1 MTDAKFG
8 LILESFRKFLRRGA
22 ITHLSNMANKMRAA
36 DLAQVIRHLAT
47 VQEKRTVFEVIRDV
61 KLKAAVLRETEPHA
75 VGDLLH
81 DMPPHDVVVVLRE
94 LSSDDVAD
102 ILGNLPEEKAQDIL
116 RLMKTEDSE
125 EVEDLLQY
133 PEETAGGIMT
143 TDFVSL
149 QEETTVKD
157 AIAHLQETSAK
168 QMVFY
173 LYVTDAEGRLVGV
186 VSLRQLLVVAP
197 GTPLKKIMTTDVI
210 SVVTDMD
217 QEDVAKLVAKYN
229 ILAIPVVDRDA
240 RLVGIIT
247 VDDVVDVIRDEAT
260 EDILKMAGATE
271 ADLLQMSSIRAARM
285 RMPWLLTSLVGGM
298 ITGVFLWLFRPA
310 IQHVIALASFIPV
323 ITAMGGNV
331 GLQTSTLIVRGLAMG
346 RIESSQIGAVFL
358 KELTV
363 GLMMGT
369 ICGFIVGMVANVW
382 HGPAMLGLVV
392 GLSMFAAIT
401 VAAIMGTLMPI
412 VLKRFGVDPAIS
424 SGPFVTAA
432 NDITGLV
439 IYLGLA
445 TILLQQL
452 L

>member
-1 MTDAKFG
+1 
-8 LILESFRKFLRRGA
+8 
-22 ITHLSNMANKMRAA
+22 
-36 DLAQVIRHLAT
+36 LAQVIHRLGT
-47 VQEKRTVFEVIRDV
+47 VQERCTVFELVKDV
-61 KLKAAVLRETEPHA
+61 KARAAVLSESEPETISP
-75 VGDLLH
+75 LLL

-94 LSSDDVAD
+94 LASDDVAD
-102 ILGNLPEEKAQDIL
+102 ILGNLPEDKAQEIL
-116 RLMKTEDSE
+116 HLMKAEDSS
-125 EVEDLLQY
+125 EVKDLLQY

-149 QEETTVKD
+149 HEDTTVKD
-157 AIAHLQETSAK
+157 AK

-173 LYVTDAEGRLVGV
+173 LYVTDDPGRLVGV
-186 VSLRQLLVVAP
+186 VSLRQLLVVTPA
-197 GTPLKKIMTTDVI
+197 TPLKKIMTTDVI
-210 SVVTDMD
+210 SVVADMD

-229 ILAIPVVDRDA
+229 ILAIPVVDKDA

-247 VDDVVDVIRDEAT
+247 VDDVVDVIREEAT

-369 ICGFIVGMVANVW
+369 ICGFIVGVVANVW